1 MPQGLLS
8 RTEVMNYLGCDDASL
23 EDLIQSQKLA
33 RYKIAGEYERFSK
46 TDVIGLK
53 RTLGAKT
60 EKRGRGAEERIWD
73 FWQYNNF
80 YIITSLVLS
89 VAVYYFFFG

>member
-1 MPQGLLS
+1 
-8 RTEVMNYLGCDDASL
+8 MNYLGCDNASL
-23 EDLIQSQKLA
+23 EDLIQSQKLS

-46 TDVIGLK
+46 SDVISLK
-53 RTLGAKT
+53 RTLGGKT
-60 EKRGRGAEERIWD
+60 EKKGRGVGEWAWD

-89 VAVYYFFFG
+89 VAVYYFFFS

>member
-1 MPQGLLS
+1 
-8 RTEVMNYLGCDDASL
+8 MNYLGCDNASL

-46 TDVIGLK
+46 ADVISLK

-60 EKRGRGAEERIWD
+60 EKKGRGTGEWVWD

-89 VAVYYFFFG
+89 VAVYYFFFS